1 MWWIIGGVVAFGYLF
16 IFSAVRVAAKAD
28 RDLEEWLREHG
39 REG

>member
-1 MWWIIGGVVAFGYLF
+1 MWWVIGGVVVFDYLF

-28 RDLEEWLREHG
+28 RDLEEWLREYD